1 MRFCELCKEEPMQYL
16 MTLPMESIPG
26 QLTRVCRLCK
36 EELILEL
43 IRQSRNLGVPFKI
56 LVLAR

>member
-1 MRFCELCKEEPMQYL
+1 MRLCELCQDEPAQYL

-26 QLTRVCRLCK
+26 QLTGVCRLCK